1 MSPYGE
7 INLAVPQ
14 TNYQSPTTNM
24 DFLTVNRNQLLT
36 ASGKPVRLRGFNAGG
51 WLSMEDFVN
60 GFPGAEHTLRETMTR
75 IVGGDKTD
83 FFFERWLK
91 TFFTEA
97 DVKTIKRLGANV
109 IRLPFNYRRFERDDK
124 PFEYP
129 DSGFALLDSA
139 VSWCAR
145 HGIYLILDMH
155 AAQGWHN
162 PDWHADSAHMHVM
175 LYSHKDFEDRFAAL
189 WGAIAKRYKN
199 EAAVAGYALLN
210 EPVTRVEY
218 ESYDPSYFDWDGLNR
233 VHRRAAE
240 AIRRADKRHIL
251 FLEGDNFSSEYDGL
265 DVTFDSQIVLSLHNY
280 IEATDCEG
288 EYPGVTDGEHWDK
301 ARVAQRFAE
310 HSGVRKAREHGIP
323 MLVGEFGALHW
334 QAGAEAKYR
343 VRAVADQIEVYEE
356 AGAHWTIWNYK
367 DIGIRRGVFR
377 PKLKSKYRQLV
388 EPLLQARAAVADWT
402 NDSDT
407 EAGRAIQRLMDTL
420 DEFLAA
426 QNIQPIERGRF
437 KQAMLFGYNAHLLQV
452 AYADLFKDKSQNE
465 IRAILD
471 SFAIE
476 NCQPQKIYADML
488 TKKFKSRHP
497 SPDTRH
503 LTPDT

>member
-1 MSPYGE
+1 MME
-7 INLAVPQ
+7 
-14 TNYQSPTTNM
+14 
-24 DFLTVNRNQLLT
+24 FLNVKRSQIVT
-36 ASGKPVRLRGFNAGG
+36 ASGAPIRLRGFNAGG

-75 IVGGDKTD
+75 IVGSEKTAC
-83 FFFERWLK
+83 FFDNWLK

-97 DVKTIKRLGANV
+97 DVKTIRRLGANV
-109 IRLPFNYRRFERDDK
+109 IRLPFNYRHFERDDK
-124 PFEYP
+124 PFEYL

-175 LYSHKDFEDRFAAL
+175 LYTHKDFVDRFAAL

-240 AIRRADKRHIL
+240 AIRRVDKRHLL

-265 DVTFDSQIVLSLHNY
+265 DVTFDPRIVLSLHNY
-280 IEATDCEG
+280 IEATDCAG
-288 EYPGVTDGEHWDK
+288 EYPGITDGEHWDK
-301 ARVAQRFAE
+301 TRIAKRFAE
-310 HSGVRKAREHGIP
+310 HSGVCKAREHGLP

-334 QAGAEAKYR
+334 QAGKQAKYR
-343 VRAVADQIEVYEE
+343 IQAVADQIEAYEE
-356 AGAHWTIWNYK
+356 AGAHWTVWNYK

-377 PKLKSKYRQLV
+377 PKLTSKYRRLV
-388 EPLLQARAAVADWT
+388 EPVLQARSAVADWT
-402 NDSDT
+402 NDSDSG
-407 EAGRAIQRLMDTL
+407 AGKSIQRLMDTL

-426 QNIQPIERGRF
+426 QAIQPIERGRF
-437 KQAMLFGYNAHLLQV
+437 KQYMMFGYNAHLLQV
-452 AYADLFKDKSQNE
+452 AYAKLFAEKTENE
-465 IRAILD
+465 IADILS
-471 SFAIE
+471 SFDIRRCEA
-476 NCQPQKIYADML
+476 QKTYVAML
-488 TKKFKSRHP
+488 KKKFKP
-497 SPDTRH
+497 GT
-503 LTPDT
+503 